1 MLRRLGML
9 VLLLGMAA
17 TAHAAD
23 EGAMPPPLRDWQG
36 WVLHGHE
43 ARACPLLATHAARS
57 DDDFQCAWPGRL
69 KLDAGRDAARFA
81 LAVRV
86 DAESWIA
93 LPGDARAWPQDVEVD
108 GKPAPVLRRDGAPA
122 LRLDAG
128 THDVRGTLA
137 WDTRPPRLTVPPSI
151 GLVDLRVDGVPVA
164 APERNDDQLTLGA
177 TAAAQRVADALSLRV
192 YRRLADGMPP
202 ALDTRVELQI
212 AGSPRELLLGPVLPR
227 GFVATALAG
236 DLPARLEPDGRLR
249 VQLRPGQWTL
259 TLGARATAPLAA
271 VALKLP
277 PAPWPRQEIWSYA
290 DDPALRTARAAG
302 APSVDPGQA
311 GVPDDWR
318 ALPAFA
324 MDDGARLSVE
334 QRARGR
340 AGAAAE
346 HLGLQRELWLDFD
359 GRGLYA
365 RDRLQG
371 PLAGTDRLDVG
382 APWTLL
388 RAAQDD
394 TPLLVT
400 HGASKGL
407 TGVEVRAAD
416 LDLVAGLR
424 LPTRGGRVPATGWQ
438 RTLDGVEA
446 ILHLPYGY
454 RLLGAPGA
462 DRSPD
467 SWVAQWSLLD
477 LFVVALIALLA
488 GRLLGWPWALVALGF
503 LALSQH
509 EFGAPRWTLALA
521 VALLLVV
528 RALPEG
534 RLRTAGRVGGVAML
548 ALAALWTLPFAAV
561 QLRDVLHPQ
570 LEGDALTALPV
581 PYAAKQEAA
590 TAEREARVQYAPAAP
605 KVLPSRP
612 PVSVTAEAVS
622 APAPAPENKSGL
634 QTIAVTGSFL
644 SPSELALQTPYAPGS
659 VVQAGPG
666 EPAWRIGRA
675 YRLGWDGPVDAG
687 QSVRLV
693 IAPPWLTRALRVL
706 MIGLLVALLARIA
719 QGAGGSGRAAL
730 RWRGAG
736 AAALLALAV
745 LAPVAHADDL
755 PTPQLLE
762 QLRQRLLEAP
772 KCAPAC
778 AALPRAQLAADGD
791 QVTLS
796 LDAAA
801 GAAIALPLPAPD
813 AALTLIAVAV
823 DGKPADALARRE
835 GALWLPL
842 TRGVHRV
849 VLGFRAGAADSATL
863 SFPLMPARV
872 QFAGRGWA
880 VSGLDGTRPL
890 GDALTLS
897 RVRAAP
903 VNGTVAAPTQ
913 AFPPYV
919 RVTRDL
925 LFGLDWTVRT
935 RVERIAP
942 ASGGFDVAVPLLPGE
957 HVQDENL
964 KVQGGRVSV
973 AFAGDANQV
982 SWDSRLDARAALALT
997 APTLD
1002 ERAEVWRVASAPL
1015 WHAAFSGV
1023 PESAPDAG
1031 DFAHV
1036 FRPLPG
1042 ETLKIALARP
1052 QAVQGDSL
1060 AFDRVAVTAALGE
1073 RAMETTLGL
1082 AARSTQGGEHAIALP
1097 RDAVLLSA
1105 TRDGQTLPLALHD
1118 GRVSLPLLPG
1128 SHAYELRLRQDAD
1141 AAWRARTPLFDLGVP
1156 AANIEL
1162 ALDLPRSRWVLWTWG
1177 PQAGPAVLYW
1187 SQLAVLLL
1195 AAWLLARF
1203 APTPLRLRHWLLLGL
1218 GFSTFAW
1225 SAFALVASWLI
1236 CLGLRAR
1243 RAPAER
1249 VFNLVQLGLAALSLI
1264 ALAVLVSAVPHGLL
1278 GLPDMHVAGNGST
1291 AWALRWFADRG
1302 AGALPR
1308 AGAFSLPL
1316 WAYKLAMLAWALWLA
1331 NALIGWLRWAFGA
1344 WTQGGYWRSR
1354 PRRAAAA
1361 EMPKP

>member
-1 MLRRLGML
+1 
-9 VLLLGMAA
+9 AA
-17 TAHAAD
+17 AARAAD
-23 EGAMPPPLRDWQG
+23 EGAIPPPLRDWQG

-43 ARACPLLATHAARS
+43 ARACPLLSTRAARS

-69 KLDAGRDAARFA
+69 QLDAGKDGARFT

-93 LPGDARAWPQDVEVD
+93 LPGDTRAWPQDVAVD
-108 GKPAPVLRRDGAPA
+108 GKPAPVLVRDGAPA
-122 LRLDAG
+122 LRLGAG
-128 THDVRGTLA
+128 THAVRGTLA
-137 WDTRPPRLTVPPSI
+137 WDARPARLRVPEAV
-151 GLVDLRVDGVPVA
+151 GLVDLRVDGAPVA
-164 APERNDDQLTLGA
+164 ALERNGDQLTLGA
-177 TAAAQRVADALSLRV
+177 AAAAQRVADALSLRA

-202 ALDTRVELQI
+202 ALATQVELQV
-212 AGSPRELLLGPVLPR
+212 AGSPRELLLGPVLPQ
-227 GFVATALAG
+227 GFVATALDG

-249 VQLRPGQWTL
+249 VQLRPGHWTL
-259 TLGARATAPLAA
+259 TLDARATAPLAA

-277 PAPWPRQEIWSYA
+277 PPPWPRQEIWSYA
-290 DDPALRTARAAG
+290 DDPALRTTRAAG
-302 APSVDPGQA
+302 APAVDPGQA
-311 GVPDDWR
+311 GVPNEWR
-318 ALPAFA
+318 ELPAFA
-324 MDDGARLSVE
+324 MDDGARLTVE

-340 AGAAAE
+340 EGAAGE
-346 HLGLQRELWLDFD
+346 HLRLQRELWLDFD
-359 GRGLYA
+359 SRGLYA

-371 PLAGTDRLDVG
+371 TLAGTDRLDVG
-382 APWTLL
+382 APWMLL
-388 RAAQDD
+388 RVAQDD

-400 HGASKGL
+400 RGASKDL
-407 TGVEVRAAD
+407 TGVEVRAVN
-416 LDLVAGLR
+416 LDFVAGLR
-424 LPTRGGRVPATGWQ
+424 LEARGGRVPATGWQ

-503 LALSQH
+503 LTLSQH

-534 RLRTAGRVGGVAML
+534 RLRTAGRIGGVAML
-548 ALAALWTLPFAAV
+548 ALATLWTLPFAAV

-570 LEGDALTALPV
+570 LEGDVLMALPA

-605 KVLPSRP
+605 PKALLPPP
-612 PVSVTAEAVS
+612 PVAEES
-622 APAPAPENKSGL
+622 APTPSAL
-634 QTIAVTGSFL
+634 QSIAVTGS
-644 SPSELALQTPYAPGS
+644 ATPTSAMVSSVAYAPGS
-659 VVQAGPG
+659 IVQAGPG

-687 QSVRLV
+687 QSVRLM

-706 MIGLLVALLARIA
+706 MLGLLVALLARIA
-719 QGAGGSGRAAL
+719 QGAGLSGGAAL

-745 LAPVAHADDL
+745 LAPAARATDL

-778 AALPRAQLAADGD
+778 AALPQAQLAADGD

-796 LDAAA
+796 LDVAA
-801 GAAIALPLPAPD
+801 GAAIALPLPASD
-813 AALTLIAVAV
+813 AALMLTAVAV

-842 TRGVHRV
+842 PRGVHRV

-903 VNGTVAAPTQ
+903 ANGAATAPAQ

-919 RVTRDL
+919 RVTREL

-935 RVERIAP
+935 IVERIAP
-942 ASGGFDVAVPLLPGE
+942 QSGGFNVAVPLLPGE

-964 KVQGGRVSV
+964 KVQDGRVTV
-973 AFAGDANQV
+973 AFAGDADAV
-982 SWDSRLDARAALALT
+982 SWQSRLDARAALALT

-1002 ERAEVWRVASAPL
+1002 ERAEVWRIASAPL

-1023 PESAPDAG
+1023 AESAPDAG
-1031 DFAHV
+1031 DVAHV

-1042 ETLKIALARP
+1042 ETLKIELARP

-1060 AFDRVAVTAALGE
+1060 AFDHVAVTSALGE

-1082 AARSTQGGEHAIALP
+1082 TARSTQGGEHAIMLP
-1097 RDAVLLSA
+1097 RDATLLAA
-1105 TRDGQTLPLALHD
+1105 TRDGETLPLALHD

-1128 SHAYELRLRQDAD
+1128 SHAYELRLRQSAD
-1141 AAWRARTPLFDLGVP
+1141 ATLRARTPAFDLGAP
-1156 AANIEL
+1156 TANIDL
-1162 ALDLPRSRWVLWTWG
+1162 ALNLPQSRWVLWTWG
-1177 PQAGPAVLYW
+1177 PQVGPAVLYW
-1187 SQLAVLLL
+1187 SQLVVLLL
-1195 AAWLLARF
+1195 AAWLLA
-1203 APTPLRLRHWLLLGL
+1203 
-1218 GFSTFAW
+1218 
-1225 SAFALVASWLI
+1225 
-1236 CLGLRAR
+1236 
-1243 RAPAER
+1243 
-1249 VFNLVQLGLAALSLI
+1249 
-1264 ALAVLVSAVPHGLL
+1264 
-1278 GLPDMHVAGNGST
+1278 
-1291 AWALRWFADRG
+1291 
-1302 AGALPR
+1302 
-1308 AGAFSLPL
+1308 
-1316 WAYKLAMLAWALWLA
+1316 
-1331 NALIGWLRWAFGA
+1331 
-1344 WTQGGYWRSR
+1344 
-1354 PRRAAAA
+1354 
-1361 EMPKP
+1361 

>member
-17 TAHAAD
+17 AARAAD
-23 EGAMPPPLRDWQG
+23 EGAIPPPLRDWQG

-43 ARACPLLATHAARS
+43 VRACPLLSTRAARS

-69 KLDAGRDAARFA
+69 QLDAGKDGARFA
-81 LAVRV
+81 LDLRV

-93 LPGDARAWPQDVEVD
+93 LPGDARIWPQDVVVD

-122 LRLDAG
+122 LRLGVG
-128 THDVRGTLA
+128 THGVRGTLP
-137 WDTRPPRLTVPPSI
+137 WDARPARLTVPEAI
-151 GLVDLRVDGVPVA
+151 GLVDLRVDGAPVVA
-164 APERNDDQLTLGA
+164 LERNGDQLTLGA
-177 TAAAQRVADALSLRV
+177 AAAAQRVADALSLRA

-202 ALDTRVELQI
+202 MLATQLELQV
-212 AGSPRELLLGPVLPR
+212 AGSPRELLLGPALPQS
-227 GFVATALAG
+227 FVATALGG

-249 VQLRPGQWTL
+249 VQLRPGHWTL
-259 TLGARATAPLAA
+259 TLDARATAPLAA

-290 DDPALRTARAAG
+290 DDPALRTTRAAG

-311 GVPDDWR
+311 GVPDAWR

-324 MDDGARLSVE
+324 MDDGARLTVE

-340 AGAAAE
+340 EGAAGE
-346 HLGLQRELWLDFD
+346 HLSLQRELWLDFD
-359 GRGLYA
+359 GGGVYA

-371 PLAGTDRLDVG
+371 TLAGTDRLDVG

-400 HGASKGL
+400 HGASKDL
-407 TGVEVRAAD
+407 TGVEVRATD

-424 LPTRGGRVPATGWQ
+424 LDARGGRVPASGWQ

-534 RLRTAGRVGGVAML
+534 RLRTAGRIGGVAML

-570 LEGDALTALPV
+570 LEGDVLMALPA
-581 PYAAKQEAA
+581 PYAAKQEVAV
-590 TAEREARVQYAPAAP
+590 TAEREARV
-605 KVLPSRP
+605 LR
-612 PVSVTAEAVS
+612 
-622 APAPAPENKSGL
+622 APAPQTPSVVTGAPPPPPEPPAL
-634 QTIAVTGSFL
+634 QSIAVTGSTTPL
-644 SPSELALQTPYAPGS
+644 GALVSSTAYAPGS
-659 VVQAGPG
+659 IVQAGPG

-706 MIGLLVALLARIA
+706 MLGLLVALLARIA
-719 QGAGGSGRAAL
+719 QGAGLSGGAAL

-745 LAPVAHADDL
+745 LAPSARAADL

-778 AALPRAQLAADGD
+778 AALPQAQLAADGD

-796 LDAAA
+796 LDVAA
-801 GAAIALPLPAPD
+801 GTAIALPLPASD
-813 AALTLIAVAV
+813 AALTLTAVAV

-835 GALWLPL
+835 GRLWLPL

-872 QFAGRGWA
+872 QFAGRGWTVA
-880 VSGLDGTRPL
+880 GLDGTRPL

-903 VNGTVAAPTQ
+903 ANGAAAAPAQ

-919 RVTRDL
+919 RVTREL
-925 LFGLDWTVRT
+925 LFDLDWTVRT
-935 RVERIAP
+935 TVERIAP

-964 KVQGGRVSV
+964 KVQDGRVTV
-973 AFAGDANQV
+973 AFAGDADAV
-982 SWDSRLDARAALALT
+982 SWDSRLDPRAALALT
-997 APTLD
+997 APALD

-1015 WHAAFSGV
+1015 WHAAFAGV

-1042 ETLKIALARP
+1042 ETLKIDLARP

-1060 AFDRVAVTAALGE
+1060 AFDHVAVSAALGE

-1082 AARSTQGGEHAIALP
+1082 VARSTQGGEHAIVLP
-1097 RDAVLLSA
+1097 PDATLLAA
-1105 TRDGQTLPLALHD
+1105 TRDGETLPLALHD

-1128 SHAYELRLRQDAD
+1128 SHAYELRLRQSAD
-1141 AAWRARTPLFDLGVP
+1141 ATLRARTPAFDLGAP
-1156 AANIEL
+1156 TANIDL
-1162 ALDLPRSRWVLWTWG
+1162 ALNLPQSRWVLWTWG
-1177 PQAGPAVLYW
+1177 PQVGPAVLYW
-1187 SQLAVLLL
+1187 SQLVVLLL

-1225 SAFALVASWLI
+1225 SAFALVALWLI
-1236 CLGLRAR
+1236 VLGLRAR
-1243 RAPAER
+1243 RTPTER
-1249 VFNLVQLGLAALSLI
+1249 VFNLVQLGLAALSLV

-1302 AGALPR
+1302 ADALPR

-1344 WTQGGYWRSR
+1344 WTQGGYWLSR
-1354 PRRAAAA
+1354 PKRATATPAADV
-1361 EMPKP
+1361 PKPDAPRG

>member
-9 VLLLGMAA
+9 VLLLGMVGAA
-17 TAHAAD
+17 RAAD
-23 EGAMPPPLRDWQG
+23 EGAIPPPLRDWQG

-43 ARACPLLATHAARS
+43 ARACPLLSTRAARS

-69 KLDAGRDAARFA
+69 ELDAGKDGARFA

-93 LPGDARAWPQDVEVD
+93 LPGDTRAWPQDVAVD
-108 GKPAPVLRRDGAPA
+108 GKAAPVLPRDGAPA
-122 LRLDAG
+122 LRLGAG
-128 THDVRGTLA
+128 THAVRGTLA
-137 WDTRPPRLTVPPSI
+137 WDARPARLRVPEAI
-151 GLVDLRVDGVPVA
+151 GLVDLRVDGAPVA
-164 APERNDDQLTLGA
+164 ALERNGDQLTLGA
-177 TAAAQRVADALSLRV
+177 AAAAQRVADALSLRA

-202 ALDTRVELQI
+202 MLVTQVELQV
-212 AGSPRELLLGPVLPR
+212 AGSPRELLLGPVLPQ
-227 GFVATALAG
+227 GFVATALHG

-249 VQLRPGQWTL
+249 VQLRPGHWTL
-259 TLGARATAPLAA
+259 MLDARATAPLAA

-290 DDPALRTARAAG
+290 DDPALRTTRAAG
-302 APSVDPGQA
+302 APAVDPGQA

-318 ALPAFA
+318 ELPAFA
-324 MDDGARLSVE
+324 MDDGARLTVE

-340 AGAAAE
+340 EGAAGE
-346 HLGLQRELWLDFD
+346 HLSLQRELWLDFD

-371 PLAGTDRLDVG
+371 TLAGTDRLDVG

-400 HGASKGL
+400 HGASEDL
-407 TGVEVRAAD
+407 TGVEIRATN

-424 LPTRGGRVPATGWQ
+424 LDARGGRVPATGWQ
-438 RTLDGVEA
+438 RTLDGVET

-467 SWVAQWSLLD
+467 SWVARWSLLD

-534 RLRTAGRVGGVAML
+534 RLRTAGRIGGVAML

-570 LEGDALTALPV
+570 LEGDVLMALPT

-590 TAEREARVQYAPAAP
+590 PAEREARVLREQPAPAAP
-605 KVLPSRP
+605 
-612 PVSVTAEAVS
+612 
-622 APAPAPENKSGL
+622 PAL
-634 QTIAVTGSFL
+634 QSIAVTGSTTPL
-644 SPSELALQTPYAPGS
+644 SALVSSASYAPGS
-659 VVQAGPG
+659 IVQAGPG

-675 YRLGWDGPVDAG
+675 YRLGWDGPVAAE

-693 IAPPWLTRALRVL
+693 IAPPWLTRVLRVL
-706 MIGLLVALLARIA
+706 MLGLLVALLARIA
-719 QGAGGSGRAAL
+719 QGAGLSGAAL

-745 LAPVAHADDL
+745 LAPAARADDL

-778 AALPRAQLAADGD
+778 AALPQAQLAADGD

-801 GAAIALPLPAPD
+801 GAAIALPLPASD
-813 AALTLIAVAV
+813 AALTLTAVAV
-823 DGKPADALARRE
+823 DGKPAEALARRE
-835 GALWLPL
+835 GTLWQPL
-842 TRGVHRV
+842 ARGVHRV
-849 VLGFRAGAADSATL
+849 VLSFRAGAADSATL

-872 QFAGRGWA
+872 QFAGRGWT

-903 VNGTVAAPTQ
+903 ANGAAVAPAQ

-919 RVTRDL
+919 RVTREL
-925 LFGLDWTVRT
+925 LFDLDWTVRT
-935 RVERIAP
+935 IVERIAP
-942 ASGGFDVAVPLLPGE
+942 QSGGFDVAVPLLPGE
-957 HVQDENL
+957 HLQDENL
-964 KVQGGRVSV
+964 KVQDGRVTV
-973 AFAGDANQV
+973 AFAGDANEV
-982 SWDSRLDARAALALT
+982 SWHSRLDARAALALT
-997 APTLD
+997 APVLD
-1002 ERAEVWRVASAPL
+1002 ERAEVWHVVSAPL

-1023 PESAPDAG
+1023 PESVGDEGDAT
-1031 DFAHV
+1031 HV

-1042 ETLKIALARP
+1042 ETLKVELARP

-1060 AFDRVAVTAALGE
+1060 AFDHVSVTAALGE

-1082 AARSTQGGEHAIALP
+1082 TARSTQGGEHAIVLP
-1097 RDAVLLSA
+1097 RDAVLLAA
-1105 TRDGQTLPLALHD
+1105 TRDGETLPLALHD
-1118 GRVSLPLLPG
+1118 DRISLPLLPG
-1128 SHAYELRLRQDAD
+1128 SHAYELRLQQAAD
-1141 AAWRARTPLFDLGVP
+1141 ATLRARTPAFDLGAP
-1156 AANIEL
+1156 TANIDL
-1162 ALDLPRSRWVLWTWG
+1162 ALNLPQSRWVLWTWG
-1177 PQAGPAVLYW
+1177 PQVGPAVLYW
-1187 SQLAVLLL
+1187 SQLVVLLL

-1203 APTPLRLRHWLLLGL
+1203 APTPLRLQHWLLLGL

-1225 SAFALVASWLI
+1225 SAFALVALWLI

-1302 AGALPR
+1302 ADALPR

-1344 WTQGGYWRSR
+1344 WTQGGYWLSR
-1354 PRRAAAA
+1354 PKRATATPAGDA
-1361 EMPKP
+1361 PKPEAPRG